1 MVYFANG
8 GSSYLERQTDMECD
22 NICIDWGV
30 DLDVARAR
38 LGPKYAVSGNI
49 DPMTLFAPEK
59 TIREEVRNVIM
70 KGASTSQ
77 PVSQSVSQSVS
88 QAGRQSVSLQHTY
101 IYTTRWCRFE
111 K

>member
-77 PVSQSVSQSVS
+77 SVSQSGR